1 MQQLR
6 NQISSRLS
14 EIKLYYKPL
23 RTRRKIITCSGD
35 AYEQVLHFYDKDT
48 IALQEQFIVLYL
60 NRSNCV
66 LGGYQCSK
74 GTMTGTIVDVR
85 LVLGVALKASCCN
98 IIISHNH
105 PSGNLKSSSSD
116 RELTTKLKEAGR
128 LMDINILDHIIVS
141 PDGQYMSFADEGMI

>member
-6 NQISSRLS
+6 NQVSSRLS
-14 EIKLYYKPL
+14 EITLYYKPL
-23 RTRRKIITCSGD
+23 RTSRKIITCSGD

-85 LVLGVALKASCCN
+85 LVLGVALKSSSCN

-105 PSGNLKSSSSD
+105 PSGNLKPSSSD
-116 RELTTKLKEAGR
+116 RELTTKLKEAGK